1 MTIAL
6 PKDFTAAPQIPLYLR
21 IREVLR
27 SRIFDGTY
35 LTHVRLP
42 SESEIMAEFGV
53 SRITVRQALRDLHN
67 ENLIFSVQGK
77 GSFVAKPKVV
87 QDLVR
92 LEGLGEAMVP
102 KGYKTFSR
110 LLSVKEIRAPKQV
123 AAVLTLERRSSVI
136 EIRRVRHLNQQPIS
150 LDVSYFPV
158 EIGRRLIR
166 EDLMTRDIF
175 GILENDFGLELES
188 ADCQI
193 DALLAD
199 QGLAV
204 DLSVEVGSPILRVER
219 LTFARGRRPI
229 DFEFLH
235 IRGDAYKYRIWIE
248 RNRRHGGQA

>member
-1 MTIAL
+1 MTLAL
-6 PKDFTAAPQIPLYLR
+6 PKDFTASPQVPLYLK

-27 SRIFDGTY
+27 SRILDGTY

-42 SESEIMAEFGV
+42 SESEVMAEFGV

-77 GSFVAKPKVV
+77 GSFVAKPKAV

-92 LEGLGEAMVP
+92 LEGFSEAMAP

-123 AAVLTLERRSSVI
+123 TAMLALERGASVI
-136 EIRRVRHLNQQPIS
+136 EIRRVRHLNQQPLS
-150 LDVSYFPV
+150 LDVSYFSMD
-158 EIGRRLIR
+158 IGMRLIR
-166 EDLMTRDIF
+166 EDLGTRDIF

-193 DALLAD
+193 DAILAD
-199 QGLAV
+199 QSLAT
-204 DLSVEVGSPILRVER
+204 DLSTEVGSPILRVER
-219 LTFARGRRPI
+219 LTFAKGRKPI

-248 RNRRHGGQA
+248 RNHRHGGQA